1 MEDQLR
7 TLVAFALGLLLIL
20 LRLDAER
27 FGAAEY
33 DEARDGRPPSRLG
46 RLAWYV
52 LGFGIIA
59 LAMVAY
65 PGSAGEIGLSL
76 GSDRVAAISLG
87 FILGAM
93 GIAQAMAFAYL
104 RYGRLRLP
112 DPASYPG
119 AIANGLATAFI
130 DEAAFRGLFL
140 GFLLMA
146 GLEPRAAIVVQAL
159 VYTLATR
166 TGAAGRPPYMFVL
179 SLGIGFLGGWA
190 TVVTGGIGA
199 AFLGHAITRIS
210 VFLATGHA
218 GSVAPTGREVED
230 VLRRRLIP
238 EGWRVIGP
246 RDGRGSTAHER

>member
-7 TLVAFALGLLLIL
+7 TLVAFAIALLLIL

-33 DEARDGRPPSRLG
+33 DEVQEGRPPSRLS

-52 LGFGIIA
+52 LGLGLIVVAAI
-59 LAMVAY
+59 AY
-65 PGSAGEIGLSL
+65 PGSTTELGLGL
-76 GSDRVAAISLG
+76 GPDRVGAIALG
-87 FILGAM
+87 FGYGALGL
-93 GIAQAMAFAYL
+93 GQALGFASL

-130 DEAAFRGLFL
+130 DEAAFRGLLL
-140 GFLLMA
+140 GFMLLA
-146 GLEPRAAIVVQAL
+146 GLEPWVAVVVQAL

-166 TGAAGRPPYMFVL
+166 TGAPGRPTYMFGLALAIGLVSGWMAVL
-179 SLGIGFLGGWA
+179 
-190 TVVTGGIGA
+190 TGGIGA
-199 AFLGHAITRIS
+199 AFLGHAITRIA

-218 GSVAPTGREVED
+218 GSVAPTGREIEE
-230 VLRRRLIP
+230 VLRRRLTP

-246 RDGRGSTAHER
+246 RDGREAMTRER